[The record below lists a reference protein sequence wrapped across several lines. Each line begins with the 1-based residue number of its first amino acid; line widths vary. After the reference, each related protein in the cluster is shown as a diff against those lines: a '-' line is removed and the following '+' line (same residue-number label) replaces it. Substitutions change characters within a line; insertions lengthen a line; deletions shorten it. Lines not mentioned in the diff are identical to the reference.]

1 MVKIGQWRTVFLVL
15 ALLMAWAVPSFAQ
28 SERTTDFGA
37 ILSGKFDANLTDRW
51 AIEIEEELRF
61 DHNCT
66 QFDRWLNEVTVEYPF
81 LHNRMHVG
89 LTGGYIRRHN
99 DKDYYEN
106 RWRVGMDVNY
116 AETFRRFKFSFRSRI
131 MATFRDETIAD
142 YRVNPKLYW
151 RNRLQASYQAPN
163 SRFKYS
169 LSVELHWLLNDPK
182 ASVVDNIRTVLS
194 VDYRLSRRQHLE
206 FSARMDNDIQVTKPV
221 DRFYFGIT
229 YQYKL

>member
-1 MVKIGQWRTVFLVL
+1 MKNGKRRTAILIL
-15 ALLMAWAVPSFAQ
+15 ALLMAGAMPLLAQ
-28 SERTTDFGA
+28 SERSTDFGA
-37 ILSGKFDANLTDRW
+37 IVTGKFDANLTNKW
-51 AIEIEEELRF
+51 AIEVEEELRF

-66 QFDRWLNEVTVEYPF
+66 QLDRWLNSVTVEYPF

-89 LTGGYIRRHN
+89 LTGGAIRRYN
-99 DKDYYEN
+99 DRGYYEN
-106 RWRVGMDVNY
+106 RFRVGVDVNY
-116 AETFRRFKFSFRSRI
+116 AETFRWFKFSFRSRV
-131 MATFRDETIAD
+131 MATFRDETVAD

-182 ASVVDNIRTVLS
+182 ASVVDNVRTVLS

-206 FSARMDNDIQVTKPV
+206 FSARMDNDIQVKKPV

-229 YQYKL
+229 YHYKF

>member
-1 MVKIGQWRTVFLVL
+1 MKNGKRRTAILIL
-15 ALLMAWAVPSFAQ
+15 ALLMAGAMPLLAQ
-28 SERTTDFGA
+28 SERSTDFGA
-37 ILSGKFDANLTDRW
+37 IVTGKFDANLTNKW
-51 AIEIEEELRF
+51 AIEVEEELRF

-66 QFDRWLNEVTVEYPF
+66 QLDRWLNSVTVEYSF

-89 LTGGYIRRHN
+89 LTGGAIRRYN
-99 DKDYYEN
+99 DRGYYEN
-106 RWRVGMDVNY
+106 RFRVGVDVNY
-116 AETFRRFKFSFRSRI
+116 AETFRRFKFSFRSRV
-131 MATFRDETIAD
+131 MATFRDETVAD

-182 ASVVDNIRTVLS
+182 ASVVDNVRTVLS

-206 FSARMDNDIQVTKPV
+206 FSARMDNDIQVKKPV

-229 YQYKL
+229 YHYKF

>member
-1 MVKIGQWRTVFLVL
+1 MKNGKRGTAILIL
-15 ALLMAWAVPSFAQ
+15 ALLMAGAMPLLAQ
-28 SERTTDFGA
+28 SGRSTDFGA
-37 ILSGKFDANLTDRW
+37 IVSGKFDANLTDKW
-51 AIEIEEELRF
+51 AIEVEEELRF

-66 QFDRWLNEVTVEYPF
+66 QLDRWLNSVTLEYPF

-89 LTGGYIRRHN
+89 LTGGAIRRYN
-99 DKDYYEN
+99 DRGYYEN
-106 RWRVGMDVNY
+106 RFRVGVDVNY

-131 MATFRDETIAD
+131 MATFRDEAVAD

-151 RNRLQASYQAPN
+151 RNRLQVAYQRPY
-163 SRFKYS
+163 SRFKFT

-182 ASVVDNIRTVLS
+182 ASVADNVRTVFS

-206 FSARMDNDIQVTKPV
+206 FSARMDNDIQVKKPV

-229 YQYKL
+229 YHFKL

>member
-1 MVKIGQWRTVFLVL
+1 MKNGKRRTAILIL
-15 ALLMAWAVPSFAQ
+15 ALLMAGAMPLLAQ
-28 SERTTDFGA
+28 SERSTDFGA
-37 ILSGKFDANLTDRW
+37 IVTGKFDANLTNKW
-51 AIEIEEELRF
+51 AIEVEEELRF

-66 QFDRWLNEVTVEYPF
+66 QLDRWLNSVTVEYPF

-89 LTGGYIRRHN
+89 LTGGAIRRYN
-99 DKDYYEN
+99 DRGYYEN
-106 RWRVGMDVNY
+106 RFRVGVDVNY
-116 AETFRRFKFSFRSRI
+116 AETFRRFKFSFRSRV
-131 MATFRDETIAD
+131 MATFRDETVAD

-182 ASVVDNIRTVLS
+182 ASVVDNVRTVLS

-206 FSARMDNDIQVTKPV
+206 FSARMDNDIQVKKPV

-229 YQYKL
+229 YHYKF

>member
-1 MVKIGQWRTVFLVL
+1 MKNGKRRTAILIL
-15 ALLMAWAVPSFAQ
+15 ALLMAGAMPLLAQ
-28 SERTTDFGA
+28 SERSTDFGA
-37 ILSGKFDANLTDRW
+37 IVTGKFDANLTNKW
-51 AIEIEEELRF
+51 AIEVEEELRF

-66 QFDRWLNEVTVEYPF
+66 QLDRWLNSVTVEYPF

-89 LTGGYIRRHN
+89 LTGGAIRRYN
-99 DKDYYEN
+99 DRGYYEN
-106 RWRVGMDVNY
+106 RFRVGVDVNY
-116 AETFRRFKFSFRSRI
+116 AETFRRFKFSFRSRV
-131 MATFRDETIAD
+131 MATFRDETVAD

-163 SRFKYS
+163 SRFEYS

-182 ASVVDNIRTVLS
+182 ASVVDNVRTVLS

-206 FSARMDNDIQVTKPV
+206 FSARMDNDIQVKKPV

-229 YQYKL
+229 YHYKF

>member
-1 MVKIGQWRTVFLVL
+1 MGNGKQRSVFLIIT
-15 ALLMAWAVPSFAQ
+15 LLMAWAIPSFAQ
-28 SERTTDFGA
+28 SGRTTDFGA
-37 ILSGKFDANLTDRW
+37 ILSGKFNADLTDKL
-51 AIEIEEELRF
+51 AIEVEEELRF
-61 DHNCT
+61 DHGCT

-89 LTGGYIRRHN
+89 LTGGFIRRHN

-106 RWRVGMDVNY
+106 RWRAGLDISY
-116 AETFRRFKFSFRSRI
+116 AETWRRFKFSYRSRL
-131 MATFRDETIAD
+131 MATFRDETVAD

-151 RNRLQASYQAPN
+151 RHRFQVAYQAPY

-182 ASVVDNIRTVLS
+182 ASVVDNVRTVLA

-206 FSARMDNDIQVTKPV
+206 LFVRMDNDIQVKQPV
-221 DRFYFGIT
+221 DRFYLGLT
-229 YQYKL
+229 YRFKY

>member
-1 MVKIGQWRTVFLVL
+1 VKNGKRRTAILIL
-15 ALLMAWAVPSFAQ
+15 ALLMAGAMPLLAQ
-28 SERTTDFGA
+28 SERSTDFGA
-37 ILSGKFDANLTDRW
+37 IVTGKFDANLTNKW
-51 AIEIEEELRF
+51 AIEVEEELRF

-66 QFDRWLNEVTVEYPF
+66 QLDRWLNSVTVEYPF

-89 LTGGYIRRHN
+89 LTGGAIRRYN
-99 DKDYYEN
+99 DRGYYEN
-106 RWRVGMDVNY
+106 RFRVGVDVNY
-116 AETFRRFKFSFRSRI
+116 AETFRRFKFSFRSRV
-131 MATFRDETIAD
+131 MATFRDENVAD

-182 ASVVDNIRTVLS
+182 ASVVDNVRTVLS

-206 FSARMDNDIQVTKPV
+206 FSARMDNDIQVKKPV

-229 YQYKL
+229 YHYKF